1 MKQKVKKKRKVFRI
15 LLRNTQRSNKPIE
28 NDHNHP
34 HKGAKAK
41 DEPHSPCSF
50 SAGE

>member
-1 MKQKVKKKRKVFRI
+1 MKQKVKKKQKVFRI
-15 LLRNTQRSNKPIE
+15 LFRITQRRDKPIG
-28 NDHNHP
+28 NDNIHP

-41 DEPHSPCSF
+41 DEPHCSCSF